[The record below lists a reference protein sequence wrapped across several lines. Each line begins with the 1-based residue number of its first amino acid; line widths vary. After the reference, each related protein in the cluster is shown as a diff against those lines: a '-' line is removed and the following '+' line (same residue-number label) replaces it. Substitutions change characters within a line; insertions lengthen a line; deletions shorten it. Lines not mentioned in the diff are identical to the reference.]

1 MKTTRIHK
9 LTFALLLCTSLKA
22 FGQTVPNPY
31 MEWFDTKTSS
41 APAVWTVS
49 GLSSK
54 IIGPSTGNAL
64 RLQNEFATGKIS
76 SASLLKFDV
85 LGRQAPAFGI
95 SSTPDSIKITFRT
108 SLPKDSA
115 FIYCYAMKSGDSFP
129 TVFQEIML
137 TGSQNWT
144 TRSFSLDYIHPDA
157 GIVCDTAYMIIY
169 SANPISSPNGNGY
182 LDLAGIQFSKGTQPL
197 KDIPNYN
204 FATWNT
210 TAVEYPGDWTT
221 HHVLLFNEGLN
232 SNYSSKSS
240 DAQSGTFSL
249 KLKGELVVSPNGQKD
264 TFPAFAVT
272 SRSREITELLNPDLE
287 APSFALSSRP
297 ASIHAYVKSNLAK
310 GDQLMVF
317 INLFHADS
325 IVGSGVYLLDSSIGS
340 YQHVSADIAWFP
352 GYSGNA
358 DNATIGIYLTDSSGF
373 KVQSLNSEAFID
385 NIWLE
390 NFGVG
395 TKPGLKLTE
404 FSVYPNP
411 ASAITRIHFN
421 GPDKLNLI
429 LMGQNGRILRNFPN
443 TGNDTSLNL
452 GGISAGIYHLISPET
467 GVSKK
472 IIILP

>member
-1 MKTTRIHK
+1 MKTTQLHK
-9 LTFALLLCTSLKA
+9 LTFVLLLFTSFNL
-22 FGQTVPNPY
+22 FGQSVPNPY
-31 MEWFDTKTSS
+31 MEWFDTKTSGT
-41 APAVWTVS
+41 PAAWAVS
-49 GLSSK
+49 GLTSK
-54 IIGPSTGNAL
+54 INGPSAGSAL
-64 RLQNEFATGKIS
+64 RLQNEFATGKTS

-85 LGRQAPAFGI
+85 LDRQAPAFGI
-95 SSTPDSIKITFRT
+95 NNTPDSVKITFRT
-108 SLPKDSA
+108 SLPKDTA

-157 GIVCDTAYMIIY
+157 GVVCDTAYMIIY
-169 SANPISSPNGNGY
+169 SANPISGPNGNGY

-221 HHVLLFNEGLN
+221 HHLLLFNEGLN

-240 DAQSGTFSL
+240 DAQSGSFSL
-249 KLKGELVVSPNGQKD
+249 KLKGELVVSPNGKKD

-272 SRSREITELLNPDLE
+272 SRSREMMDLLSPDLE
-287 APSFALSSRP
+287 TPSFALGSRP

-310 GDQLMVF
+310 GDQLMVVV
-317 INLFHADS
+317 NLFNADS
-325 IVGSGVYLLDSSIGS
+325 IVGSVIYLLDSSIGS
-340 YQHVSADIAWFP
+340 YKHVSADLAWLP

-358 DNATIGIYLTDSSGF
+358 DKATIGIYLTDKTGF
-373 KVQSLNSEAFID
+373 SVLSINSEAFID
-385 NIWLE
+385 NIWFE

-395 TKPGLKLTE
+395 TKPRAKQTD
-404 FSVYPNP
+404 FSIYPNP
-411 ASAITRIHFN
+411 ASSSTRIQFN
-421 GPDKLNLI
+421 GTDKINLI
-429 LMGQNGRILRNFPN
+429 LMGQDGRMLRNFPN
-443 TGNDTSLNL
+443 TANGSILAL
-452 GGISAGIYHLISPET
+452 GDISAGIYHLISPET
-467 GVSKK
+467 GISKK

>member
-1 MKTTRIHK
+1 
-9 LTFALLLCTSLKA
+9 
-22 FGQTVPNPY
+22 

-41 APAVWTVS
+41 TPAAWTVS

-54 IIGPSTGNAL
+54 INGPSTASAL
-64 RLQNEFATGKIS
+64 RLQNEFSTGKTS
-76 SASLLKFDV
+76 SASLLEFDV
-85 LGRQAPAFGI
+85 LGRQTPAFGI
-95 SSTPDSIKITFRT
+95 NNTPDSIKITFRS

-115 FIYCYAMKSGDSFP
+115 FLYFYAMKSGDSFP
-129 TVFQEIML
+129 TVFQEILL

-157 GIVCDTAYMIIY
+157 GVICDTAYIIIY
-169 SANPISSPNGNGY
+169 SANPISGPNGNGY
-182 LDLAGIQFSKGTQPL
+182 LDLAGIQFTKGTQPL
-197 KDIPNYN
+197 KDIPNYD

-232 SNYSSKSS
+232 KNYSCRSN

-249 KLKGELVVSPNGQKD
+249 KLKGELVVSPNGKKD

-272 SRSREITELLNPDLE
+272 SRSREMMDLVSPDIE
-287 APSFALSSRP
+287 TPSFTLGSRP

-310 GDQLMVF
+310 GDQLMVVV
-317 INLFHADS
+317 NLFHADS
-325 IVGSGVYLLDSSIGS
+325 IVGSGIYLLDSSLGS
-340 YQHVSADIAWFP
+340 YQHVSADLAWLP

-358 DNATIGIYLTDSSGF
+358 DNATIGIYLTDKTGYS
-373 KVQSLNSEAFID
+373 VLSLNSEAFID
-385 NIWLE
+385 NIWFE

-395 TKPGLKLTE
+395 TKPSPKQTE
-404 FSVYPNP
+404 FRIFPNP
-411 ASAITRIHFN
+411 ATETTRIQFN
-421 GPDKLNLI
+421 GPDKLNLF
-429 LMGQNGRILRNFPN
+429 LMSQDGRMLRNFPN
-443 TGNDTSLNL
+443 TANGTILAL
-452 GGISAGIYHLISPET
+452 GGVSAGIYHLVSPET